1 MLPMPRGTQAKV
13 AVPLKA
19 TLEESNNFFFFL
31 DFWLREGEDM

>member
-19 TLEESNNFFFFL
+19 TLEESNNFFS
-31 DFWLREGEDM
+31 FWIFG